1 MRWARVYVNAAG
13 YMCGRP
19 KDGRMTSEGEYDEN
33 NKRGVRARS
42 PRFSTSCG
50 RPQARQRRFHIRDVT
65 SSRCIDCAG
74 DFCEL
79 ATRHAL
85 SNVARDTA
93 CVHPTPIAGSAQCLI
108 CSKRIGLD
116 ILLAYIS
123 YFLSSW
129 TVGSRHSTTPTPTES
144 VDVPTRFGA
153 SRTAPVQSPL
163 TVLCPIPTPLGPTSS
178 PPQRILSGSAFRL
191 FRGTKEA
198 IIGKSPFGS
207 STSLYLS
214 DHHVQDNDG
223 ELRPLRRLRRR

>member
-42 PRFSTSCG
+42 PRFSTSCR
-50 RPQARQRRFHIRDVT
+50 RPQARQRRFDIRDVT
-65 SSRCIDCAG
+65 
-74 DFCEL
+74 
-79 ATRHAL
+79 HAL

-93 CVHPTPIAGSAQCLI
+93 CVHPTPIVGSAQCLI

-116 ILLAYIS
+116 ILLAYMS

-129 TVGSRHSTTPTPTES
+129 TVGSRHGTTPTPTES

-163 TVLCPIPTPLGPTSS
+163 AVLCPIPTPLGPTSS

-223 ELRPLRRLRRR
+223 EFRLLRRLRRR